1 MGRACNISGQRF
13 GALTAVRC
21 LDMNN
26 KGYRVWLCRCDCG
39 GEIAVDTRR
48 LKRGIVT
55 NCGCV
60 PKENARSGSLAE
72 DLSGQRFGLL
82 LVLQRTENKKG
93 HTCWLCRCDCGRT
106 CAVTAHE
113 LKSGAVKSCGCMRGL
128 GEHGFLD
135 ISGRRF
141 GLLTAM
147 YPLSRRNGRGS
158 VYWHCQCD
166 CGGETDVSEDD
177 LARGN
182 NRSCGC
188 LKKQAQQDIP
198 NRLHRIDGTC
208 VEILEKRKHRSDNSS
223 GFRGVYCL
231 KNGRFRASIGFKG
244 QRFNI
249 GTFETF
255 EKAVEARLEAEK
267 KIHGGFVKAYY
278 RWQEKCALKDGAKD
292 SELLFHVEKKNGEF
306 VVTTNMED

>member
-82 LVLQRTENKKG
+82 
-93 HTCWLCRCDCGRT
+93 
-106 CAVTAHE
+106 
-113 LKSGAVKSCGCMRGL
+113 
-128 GEHGFLD
+128 
-135 ISGRRF
+135 
-141 GLLTAM
+141 TAM
-147 YPLSRRNGRGS
+147 YPLSLRNGRGS
-158 VYWHCQCD
+158 VYWHCRCD

-255 EKAVEARLEAEK
+255 EKAEEARLEAEK

-306 VVTTNMED
+306 VVITNMED